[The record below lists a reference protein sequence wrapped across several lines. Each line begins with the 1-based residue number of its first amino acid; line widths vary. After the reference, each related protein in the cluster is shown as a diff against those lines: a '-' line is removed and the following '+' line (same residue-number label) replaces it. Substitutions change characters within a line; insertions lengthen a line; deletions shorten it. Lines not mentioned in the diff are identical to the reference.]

1 MKEVKRMLFGIA
13 LIIFGCLA
21 PFTLV
26 TATSVFGAVGLAI
39 AFIGLFVAL
48 LALTAPPEKPE
59 KFEKPKATEEAE
71 KTDD

>member
-1 MKEVKRMLFGIA
+1 MKSIKSMLFGIA
-13 LIIFGCLA
+13 LILFGCLA

-48 LALTAPPEKPE
+48 LALTAPVEKPE
-59 KFEKPKATEEAE
+59 KSEKPKATEEAE
-71 KTDD
+71 K

>member
-1 MKEVKRMLFGIA
+1 MKSIKSMLFGIA
-13 LIIFGCLA
+13 LILFGCLA

-59 KFEKPKATEEAE
+59 KSEKPKAPEEAE
-71 KTDD
+71 K

>member
-39 AFIGLFVAL
+39 AFIGLFVAF
-48 LALTAPPEKPE
+48 LALTAPPEKA
-59 KFEKPKATEEAE
+59 EKPKATVKSEEAE

>member
-1 MKEVKRMLFGIA
+1 MKSIKSMLFGIA
-13 LIIFGCLA
+13 LILFGCLA

-59 KFEKPKATEEAE
+59 KSEKPKATEEAE
-71 KTDD
+71 NKGE

>member
-1 MKEVKRMLFGIA
+1 MKSIKSMLFGIA
-13 LIIFGCLA
+13 LILFGCLA

-48 LALTAPPEKPE
+48 LALTAPVEKPE
-59 KFEKPKATEEAE
+59 KSEKPKAPEEAE
-71 KTDD
+71 K